1 MAEKIVSSNPRK
13 INKSASYLFD
23 FLSDFRNFISILP
36 EDRIEKWESNEN
48 SCTFTIIGLARL
60 SFSITEKKPTTQI
73 VYHSNTLETMP
84 ITLIVNFTEI
94 DATNT
99 IAQIELK
106 TAMSGVVFMFAE
118 KQLKNLVEK
127 MTEKMNDL

>member
-1 MAEKIVSSNPRK
+1 
-13 INKSASYLFD
+13 
-23 FLSDFRNFISILP
+23 
-36 EDRIEKWESNEN
+36 
-48 SCTFTIIGLARL
+48 
-60 SFSITEKKPTTQI
+60 
-73 VYHSNTLETMP
+73 MP

>member
-1 MAEKIVSSNPRK
+1 MAEKIVSSDQRK

-36 EDRIEKWESNEN
+36 ADRIEKWECDEN

-60 SFSITEKKPTTQI
+60 SFFIAEKKPTTQI
-73 VYHSNTLETMP
+73 VYQSNTLETMP

-94 DATNT
+94 DASNT
-99 IAQIELK
+99 IAQIDLK
-106 TAMSGVVFMFAE
+106 TTMSGVVFMFAE

-127 MTEKMNDL
+127 MTEKMIDL